1 MFLGKGGSLKNS
13 YFWWREELRR
23 DSVVVWFMDR
33 QGVGMWVWVIMGMM
47 RESQYLHNIP
57 QPNLTLKQP
66 GLYWVSAWKK
76 LSTYPSRVQSFVSIK
91 SKWKWPWLCH
101 SYPVKC
107 DKREF
112 AEHSSERFFIR
123 QCVNISWGIN
133 ISVIFRNVCG
143 DGENHFV
150 DSFLPFD

>member
-1 MFLGKGGSLKNS
+1 MLLGKGGSLKNS

-91 SKWKWPWLCH
+91 SKWKWPDSVTLIQSNVIRKSLQIIHQSVSLLGNLWTL
-101 SYPVKC
+101 VK
-107 DKREF
+107 
-112 AEHSSERFFIR
+112 A
-123 QCVNISWGIN
+123 
-133 ISVIFRNVCG
+133 
-143 DGENHFV
+143 
-150 DSFLPFD
+150 